1 MKMESQ
7 IRMIALD
14 QIIPSRFQPRLEFNQ
29 EDLTKLANSI
39 IEHGIIQ
46 PLVLRRVG
54 EKFEI
59 IAGER
64 RYKAS
69 QMAGLSAVP
78 AIITELDDNESA
90 EVAII
95 ENTHRKNLSPIEEA
109 KSYKKL
115 LDRRYITQEQLAKR
129 LGTSQSN
136 IANKVRLLALQEP
149 VQEALMEEK
158 ISERHARSLL
168 RVQDPIKQ
176 VELLT
181 KTIQERW
188 NVRKLDTEIDK
199 VQYEYRTK
207 QDTAGRLTATGDIDI
222 NAMEENSMDI
232 GDLSGAYMPRGA
244 SYEYQKPSGDGRGG
258 VFHNPLEDEM
268 ANMDTSIG
276 LVNSKRYEDDL
287 DYLDDDDDD
296 EYDVERIDTTELH
309 YNDEATGGGSAGED
323 ESPEGVRVKGVIR
336 EEQYKTM
343 EDVIKGVKKIL
354 VNAKYNDVPLDY
366 EEFDFDHI
374 YQIVLKVKKEEKK

>member
-14 QIIPSRFQPRLEFNQ
+14 QIIPNRFQPRLEFNQ
-29 EDLTKLANSI
+29 EELTRLANSI

-95 ENTHRKNLSPIEEA
+95 ENTHRKALSPIEEA

-149 VQEALMEEK
+149 VQQALMEEK

-176 VELLT
+176 VELLNT
-181 KTIQERW
+181 VMKERW

-199 VQYEYRTK
+199 VQYEYKTK
-207 QDTAGRLTATGDIDI
+207 HDTAGALNANGDIDI
-222 NAMEENSMDI
+222 DSLTSNSMDI
-232 GDLSGAYMPRGA
+232 GDLSGNYMPSISA
-244 SYEYQKPSGDGRGG
+244 YQYEKNQSTTQKSG
-258 VFHNPLEDEM
+258 VFHNPLEDETV
-268 ANMDTSIG
+268 NMDTSIG
-276 LVNSKRYEDDL
+276 LVNSRPFEDDL
-287 DYLDDDDDD
+287 DYFDDDDDD
-296 EYDVERIDTTELH
+296 EQDIEKIDKSEKYADIDVD
-309 YNDEATGGGSAGED
+309 GEG
-323 ESPEGVRVKGVIR
+323 PNGVNVKQKVLVR
-336 EEQYKTM
+336 EDQYKSM
-343 EDVIKGVKKIL
+343 DDVVKGVKKIL
-354 VNAKYNDVPLDY
+354 INAKYNDVPLDF
-366 EEFDFDHI
+366 EEFDFDSL
-374 YQIVLKVKKEEKK
+374 YQVVIRVKKEEEKK

>member
-14 QIIPSRFQPRLEFNQ
+14 QIIPNRFQPRLEFNQ

-176 VELLT
+176 VELLN

-232 GDLSGAYMPRGA
+232 GDLSGAYMPHGA
-244 SYEYQKPSGDGRGG
+244 SYEYQKPTGDGRGG

-276 LVNSKRYEDDL
+276 LVNSKPYDDDL
-287 DYLDDDDDD
+287 DYLEDDD

-323 ESPEGVRVKGVIR
+323 QSPEGVRVKGVIR

-343 EDVIKGVKKIL
+343 DDVIKGVKKIL

-374 YQIVLKVKKEEKK
+374 YQIILKVKKEEEKK

>member
-7 IRMIALD
+7 IRMIPLD
-14 QIIPSRFQPRLEFNQ
+14 QIIPNRFQPRLEFNQ

-95 ENTHRKNLSPIEEA
+95 ENTHRKALSPIEEA

-115 LDRRYITQEQLAKR
+115 LDRRYITQEQLARR

-136 IANKVRLLALQEP
+136 IANKVRLLALTDE
-149 VQEALMEEK
+149 VQKALMEEK
-158 ISERHARSLL
+158 ITERHARSLL
-168 RVQDPIKQ
+168 RVQDRQKQ
-176 VELLT
+176 VELLEQ
-181 KTIQERW
+181 TIQERW

-199 VQYEYRTK
+199 VQYEYKTK
-207 QDTAGRLTATGDIDI
+207 HDTAGRLNENGDIDI
-222 NAMEENSMDI
+222 DNITENAKDV
-232 GDLSGAYMPRGA
+232 GLGGAYIP
-244 SYEYQKPSGDGRGG
+244 SSTLYQYETDVNNENKKSG
-258 VFHNPLEDEM
+258 VFHNVLEDETV
-268 ANMDTSIG
+268 NMDTSIG
-276 LVNSKRYEDDL
+276 LVNSRAFEDDL
-287 DYLDDDDDD
+287 DYFEEEDDDD
-296 EYDVERIDTTELH
+296 EQDIQRIDTREKFA
-309 YNDEATGGGSAGED
+309 DVDVDGEG
-323 ESPEGVRVKGVIR
+323 PMGVRVKAVQR
-336 EEQYKTM
+336 EEQYKSM
-343 EDVIKGVKKIL
+343 DDVVKGVKKIL
-354 VNAKYNDVPLDY
+354 INAKYNDVPLDF
-366 EEFDFDHI
+366 EEFNFDQV
-374 YQIVLKVKKEEKK
+374 YQIVVKVKKEEEKK

>member
-14 QIIPSRFQPRLEFNQ
+14 QIIPNRFQPRLEFNQ

-176 VELLT
+176 VELLN

-232 GDLSGAYMPRGA
+232 GDLSGAYMPHGA
-244 SYEYQKPSGDGRGG
+244 SYEYQKPTGDGRGG

-276 LVNSKRYEDDL
+276 LVNSKPYDDDL
-287 DYLDDDDDD
+287 DYLEDDD

-374 YQIVLKVKKEEKK
+374 YQIILKVKKEEEKK